1 MMTKRITY
9 ATFEQPSAFLAISTQ
24 VDQVEQ
30 YNTLGNP
37 RQPLMAFSGLFV
49 IRVEPL
55 NNL

>member
-37 RQPLMAFSGLFV
+37 REPLMAFL
-49 IRVEPL
+49 
-55 NNL
+55 